1 MTDKSWDIDTALAM
15 VAGQDVASIYNASV
29 DDADKQIIR
38 DALEN
43 IFQGSS
49 VIFWSKGGTLQTAW
63 TTALDVMRDEFFATS
78 RRDALTI
85 FLQRAVFEQREM
97 WTKKMMSNDNR
108 FQTISVLG
116 LNGDKTQELL
126 KHAQFQKQQ
135 GYDAIKKLFEKY
147 DAGFPATTIKNTS
160 HETHNKINLARTHEQ
175 EHTRERKK

>member
-15 VAGQDVASIYNASV
+15 VAGQDVATIYNASV

-85 FLQRAVFEQREM
+85 FLQRAVFEHREM
-97 WTKKMMSNDNR
+97 WMKKMMSNDNR

-147 DAGFPATTIKNTS
+147 DTGFKPVASHIKSQTKELNIEHS
-160 HETHNKINLARTHEQ
+160 RENENVRTR
-175 EHTRERKK
+175 TK